1 MKQLELERKEG
12 ASNKNINFSISKAE
26 FNEIKTEIIE
36 SNSKIRSSRTASG
49 KGLSLKKY

>member
-12 ASNKNINFSISKAE
+12 ANNKNNFSISK
-26 FNEIKTEIIE
+26 NEMSEIATEIIE
-36 SNSKIRSSRTASG
+36 SNSKIRNVRTTSG